1 MQQLGHP
8 GKGYISCRCCCC
20 FQLFYRFENCLNKK
34 GKIELQWEKKLRV
47 EGKEILFPL
56 AYETN
61 FDFALINSLLK

>member
-1 MQQLGHP
+1 MYLFFFP
-8 GKGYISCRCCCC
+8 NWGK
-20 FQLFYRFENCLNKK
+20 K
-34 GKIELQWEKKLRV
+34 KKLRV